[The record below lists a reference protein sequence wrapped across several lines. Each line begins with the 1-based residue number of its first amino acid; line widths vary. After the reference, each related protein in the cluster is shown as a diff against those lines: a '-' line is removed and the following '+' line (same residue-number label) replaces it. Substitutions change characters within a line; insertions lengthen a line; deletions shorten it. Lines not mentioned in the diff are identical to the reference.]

1 MKRPLTLLLV
11 CTLIATLALLAAGC
25 AGGTTPPGASEPPP
39 ESQTPDGPPE
49 ASESPESPALTPS
62 GSGNYTSEMK
72 IPYGRDI
79 SPDDG
84 ADGYYEGGVAYFTE
98 RDGDH
103 PDSPYFAKLD
113 FYNMVSTDTLTIL
126 PEYKTVQQTSE
137 WSCGPAAA
145 LTVIEY
151 FGNPGA
157 LDEMAVSEFRPQG
170 LEPSATSLDEMLEI
184 FEKAGGFD
192 VVSTRNFDGEF
203 WLDTIQ
209 TFLAEGT
216 PVLICWNDW
225 GGHWQSIIGYDTMGT
240 ELESD
245 DVLIVADP
253 YDTTDHNQDG
263 YGVIPAERFI
273 YNFTM
278 YDFFD
283 GGDENNDTLFVAAKP
298 AA

>member
-1 MKRPLTLLLV
+1 M
-11 CTLIATLALLAAGC
+11 AGC
-25 AGGTTPPGASEPPP
+25 TTTDPQTTPTGTPEDISPTPEP
-39 ESQTPDGPPE
+39 TPE
-49 ASESPESPALTPS
+49 APPILGNLT
-62 GSGNYTSEMK
+62 GEMK
-72 IPYGRDI
+72 ISEGRDI

-84 ADGYYEGGVAYFTE
+84 ADGYYEDGVAYFEE

-103 PDSPYFAKLD
+103 ADTPYFAKLD
-113 FYNMVSTDTLTIL
+113 FYNMKSTETLTIL
-126 PEYKTVQQTSE
+126 PNYQTIQQSSE

-145 LTVIEY
+145 LTVVEY
-151 FGNPGA
+151 FGNPDG
-157 LDEMAVSEFRPQG
+157 LDEYALSEMRPQG

-184 FEKAGGFD
+184 FEKVGGFD
-192 VVSTRNFDGEF
+192 VISTRNFEGEF
-203 WLDTIQ
+203 WLNTIQ
-209 TFLAEGT
+209 EFLAQDT
-216 PVLICWNDW
+216 PILICWNDW
-225 GGHWQSIIGYDTMGT
+225 GGHWQAIIGYDTMGT

-278 YDFFD
+278 YNFFD
-283 GGDENNDTLFVAAKP
+283 GGPENNDMLFVAARP

>member
-1 MKRPLTLLLV
+1 MF
-11 CTLIATLALLAAGC
+11 IASFAAGC
-25 AGGTTPPGASEPPP
+25 SGAGGQA
-39 ESQTPDGPPE
+39 
-49 ASESPESPALTPS
+49 ESPATPPADAQS
-62 GSGNYTSEMK
+62 PSPGATEETPEAGTSQGNHTDEMK

-84 ADGYYEGGVAYFTE
+84 ADGYYEGGAAYFTE

-103 PDSPYFAKLD
+103 AGSPYFAKLD
-113 FYNMVSTDTLTIL
+113 FYNMTSGGTLTLL
-126 PEYKTVQQTSE
+126 PKYKTVQQTSE

-145 LTVIEY
+145 LTVMEY
-151 FGNPGA
+151 FGNPGG
-157 LDEMAVSEFRPQG
+157 LDEMAVSELRPQG
-170 LEPSATSLDEMLEI
+170 LDPSATSLDEMLEI

-192 VVSTRNFDGEF
+192 VVSTRDFEGEF

-209 TFLAEGT
+209 DFLGEGT

-225 GGHWQSIIGYDTMGT
+225 GGHWQTIIGYDTMGT
-240 ELESD
+240 AIESD
-245 DVLIVADP
+245 DVIIVADP

-278 YDFFD
+278 YDFFE
-283 GGDENNDTLFVAAKP
+283 GGDENNDMLFVAAKP